1 MLFTLALK
9 SLQKLLGQ
17 CPWKILRNKI
27 TLKSL
32 SARIKRIGIS
42 VDVKKHLITT
52 RTTTT
57 QVILRAWSPL
67 VAGDEQSYRPRG
79 ISSLEMMFLQLK
91 PKTFI
96 FIGLHS
102 LLMGPVCLGSWSS
115 AAGQQR
121 SSLVEGRYSE
131 QVLVC
136 CTFRLKSFCF
146 FVFFGII
153 SAPFFA
159 V

>member
-115 AAGQQR
+115 GAGQQR